1 MVDTIPLMKTSKN
14 IDFYVP
20 ETVKQAVTTL
30 KNAGFEAYIV
40 GGCVRDVLLGRKPK
54 DWDLTTNATPEEIQ
68 SAFPETFYE
77 NKYGTVG
84 VVNETEEDET
94 LKVIEITPYRLES
107 EYSDNRRPDNVTFSK
122 DIADDLQRRDF
133 TVNAIAIDIG
143 DGTKGHIIDLYK
155 GQEDLASKTI
165 RTVGNAEDR
174 FKEDGLRI
182 LRAVRLATDL
192 GFVIEV
198 ETYNAIEKH
207 KDLLKNIA
215 KERIRDEF
223 VKIIMSDNPLIGIVS
238 CEKLGVLKYICP
250 ELEVSIGVGQNQAHA
265 YDVWEHLLRTVQHS
279 ADKKFG
285 LEIRLAALF
294 HDIGKPKTRRVTHE
308 TSEPTFYG
316 HDVVGERIT
325 RKIME
330 DLKFSREIIE
340 KVAKFVRWH
349 MFFSDPDQITL
360 SAVRRM
366 VANVGK
372 DNIWDLMH
380 VRECDRIGTGRPK
393 ENPYRLRKYK
403 AMIEQVMHDPVSVG
417 MLKIDGTR
425 IMEVTHETPGP
436 KIGFVLHA
444 LLEEVMEDPK
454 LNTPEYLESRAGELI
469 KLDVTELKV
478 LSDKGKEV
486 KEKAEEQTLKE
497 IRKKH
502 NI

>member
-1 MVDTIPLMKTSKN
+1 MLPMKTPKD
-14 IDFYVP
+14 IDFFIP
-20 ETVKQAVTTL
+20 EIVKQTICKL
-30 KNAGFEAYIV
+30 KEAHFEAYIV
-40 GGCVRDVLLGRKPK
+40 GGCVRDILIGRKPK

-68 SAFPETFYE
+68 EVFPDSFYE

-84 VVNETEEDET
+84 IKNDDEEDET
-94 LKVIEITPYRLES
+94 LKVIEVTPYRIES
-107 EYSDNRRPDNVTFSK
+107 DYSDNRRPDNVSFSK
-122 DIADDLQRRDF
+122 NIIDDLQRRDF
-133 TVNAIAIDIG
+133 TVNAIAVDVG
-143 DGTKGHIIDLYK
+143 DGSKGHIIDLYK
-155 GQEDLASKTI
+155 GQEDLALKTI
-165 RTVGNAEDR
+165 RTVGTAEDR

-192 GFVIEV
+192 GFVIE
-198 ETYNAIEKH
+198 ENTQKAIEKH

-238 CEKLGVLKYICP
+238 CEKLGILKYICL
-250 ELEVSIGVGQNQAHA
+250 ELEVTIGVTQNQAHA

-285 LEIRLAALF
+285 LEIRLSALF
-294 HDIGKPKTRRVTHE
+294 HDIGKPKTRHVTRE
-308 TSEPTFYG
+308 KAEPTFYG

-325 RKIME
+325 RKILE

-349 MFFSDPDQITL
+349 MFFSDPDLISL

-372 DNIWDLMH
+372 ENIWDLMH

-417 MLKIDGTR
+417 MLKIDGNR
-425 IMEVTHETPGP
+425 VMEVTHETPGP

-444 LLEEVMEDPK
+444 LLEEVMEDPS
-454 LNTPEYLESRAGELI
+454 LNRVEYLETKTLELV
-469 KLDVTELKV
+469 KLDLKELKR
-478 LSDKGKEV
+478 LSDQGKELQ
-486 KEKAEEQTLKE
+486 EKAEEETLKE
-497 IRKKH
+497 IKKKH
-502 NI
+502 KVK

>member
-1 MVDTIPLMKTSKN
+1 MKTPRD
-14 IDFYVP
+14 IDFLVP
-20 ETVKQAVTTL
+20 EVVKQAVFSL
-30 KNAGFEAYIV
+30 KNGGFEAYIV
-40 GGCVRDVLLGRKPK
+40 GGCVRDMLLGKKPK

-68 SAFPETFYE
+68 QIFPETFYE

-94 LKVIEITPYRLES
+94 LKVIEVTPYRLES
-107 EYSDNRRPDNVTFSK
+107 EYSDNRRPDSVTFSK
-122 DIADDLQRRDF
+122 NIADDLQRRDF

-143 DGTKGHIIDLYK
+143 DGIKGHIIDLYK

-165 RTVGNAEDR
+165 RTVGDAEER

-192 GFVIEV
+192 GFVIEA
-198 ETYNAIEKH
+198 ETYKAIEKH

-238 CEKLGVLKYICP
+238 CEKLGLLKYICP
-250 ELEVSIGVGQNQAHA
+250 ELEVSIGVTQNQAHA
-265 YDVWEHLLRTVQHS
+265 YDVWEHLLRTVQHA

-294 HDIGKPKTRRVTHE
+294 HDIGKPKTRRVSHE
-308 TSEPTFYG
+308 TGSQPTFYG

-325 RKIME
+325 RKILE

-349 MFFSDPDQITL
+349 MFFSDPALISP

-380 VRECDRIGTGRPK
+380 IRECDRIGTGRPK

-403 AMIEQVMHDPVSVG
+403 AMIEEVMHDPVSVG
-417 MLKIDGTR
+417 MLKIDGSR

-436 KIGFVLHA
+436 KIGFILHA

-454 LNTPEYLESRAGELI
+454 LNVPQYLEEKAQELI
-469 KLDVTELKV
+469 KLNVSELKK

-486 KEKAEEQTLKE
+486 KEKAEEEIVAE

-502 NI
+502 KVD

>member
-1 MVDTIPLMKTSKN
+1 MMTPKN

-20 ETVKQAVTTL
+20 EVVKNAVNML

-68 SAFPETFYE
+68 AVFPDTFYE

-84 VVNETEEDET
+84 VKNTEEEDET
-94 LKVIEITPYRLES
+94 LKVIEITPYRIES
-107 EYSDNRRPDNVTFSK
+107 DYSDNRRPDNVTFSK
-122 DIADDLQRRDF
+122 NIADDLQRRDF
-133 TVNAIAIDIG
+133 TVNAIAIDLG
-143 DGTKGHIIDLYK
+143 NGHKGHIIDLYK
-155 GQEDLASKTI
+155 GQEDLASRTI
-165 RTVGNAEDR
+165 RTVGDAEDR

-192 GFVIEV
+192 GFVIE
-198 ETYNAIEKH
+198 ENTQKAIEKH

-238 CEKLGVLKYICP
+238 CEKLGILKYICP
-250 ELEVSIGVGQNQAHA
+250 ELEVAIGVGQNQAHA

-279 ADKKFG
+279 ADKGFG

-294 HDIGKPKTRRVTHE
+294 HDIGKPKTKRVTRE
-308 TSEPTFYG
+308 NGGEPTFYG
-316 HDVVGERIT
+316 HDVVGEKIT
-325 RKIME
+325 RKILE

-366 VANVGK
+366 IANVGK

-380 VRECDRIGTGRPK
+380 IRECDRIGTGRPK

-403 AMIEQVMHDPVSVG
+403 AMIEEVLHDPVSVG
-417 MLKIDGTR
+417 MLKIDGNR
-425 IMEVTHETPGP
+425 VMEVTHETPGP
-436 KIGFVLHA
+436 KIGFALHA

-454 LNTPEYLESRAGELI
+454 LNTAEYLEGKALELV
-469 KLDVTELKV
+469 KLDIAELKK
-478 LSDKGKEV
+478 LSDQGKEL
-486 KEKAEEQTLKE
+486 KDKAEEETLKE

-502 NI
+502 KVK

>member
-1 MVDTIPLMKTSKN
+1 MKIPKN
-14 IDFYVP
+14 IDFSIP
-20 ETVKQAVTTL
+20 ETVKQTIYKL
-30 KNAGFEAYIV
+30 KEARFEAYIV
-40 GGCVRDVLLGRKPK
+40 GGCVRDVLLDRKPK

-68 SAFPETFYE
+68 EVFPESFYE

-84 VVNETEEDET
+84 VKNETEEDET
-94 LKVIEITPYRLES
+94 LKVIEITPYRIES
-107 EYSDNRRPDNVTFSK
+107 DYSDNRRPDNVTFSK
-122 DIADDLQRRDF
+122 NIADDLQRRDF
-133 TVNAIAIDIG
+133 TVNAIAIDIE
-143 DGTKGHIIDLYK
+143 DGHKGHIIDLYK
-155 GQEDLASKTI
+155 GQEDLDSKTI
-165 RTVGNAEDR
+165 RTVGTAEER

-182 LRAVRLATDL
+182 LRAVRLSTDL
-192 GFVIEV
+192 GFVIE
-198 ETYNAIEKH
+198 ENTQKAIEKH
-207 KDLLKNIA
+207 KDLLKHIA

-223 VKIIMSDNPLIGIVS
+223 VKILMSENPLIGIVS
-238 CEKLGVLKYICP
+238 CEKLGILKYICP
-250 ELEVSIGVGQNQAHA
+250 ELEVAIGVGQNQAHA

-279 ADKKFG
+279 ADKGFG

-294 HDIGKPKTRRVTHE
+294 HDIGKPKTRHVTRE
-308 TSEPTFYG
+308 KAGEPTFYG

-325 RKIME
+325 RKILE

-349 MFFSDPDQITL
+349 MFFSDPDLISL

-417 MLKIDGTR
+417 MLKIDGNR
-425 IMEVTHETPGP
+425 VMGVTHETPGP

-444 LLEEVMEDPK
+444 LLEEVMEDPA
-454 LNTPEYLESRAGELI
+454 LNTAEYLEDKAIELI
-469 KLDVTELKV
+469 KLDLGELKK
-478 LSDKGKEV
+478 LSDQGKEL
-486 KEKAEEQTLKE
+486 KEKAEEETLKE
-497 IRKKH
+497 IKKRH
-502 NI
+502 KVK

>member
-1 MVDTIPLMKTSKN
+1 MKTPRN
-14 IDFYVP
+14 IDFYIP
-20 ETVKQAVTTL
+20 EVVKTAVFSL
-30 KNAGFEAYIV
+30 KTAGYEAYIV
-40 GGCVRDVLLGRKPK
+40 GGCVRDILIGRKPK

-68 SAFPETFYE
+68 KVFPESFYE
-77 NKYGTVG
+77 NKFGTVG
-84 VVNETEEDET
+84 IKNESEEDET
-94 LKVIEITPYRLES
+94 LKVIEVTPYRIEG
-107 EYSDNRRPDNVTFSK
+107 EYSDNRRPDEVLFTK

-143 DGTKGHIIDLYK
+143 DGNKGHIIDLYK

-165 RTVGNAEDR
+165 KTVGDAEDR

-192 GFVIEV
+192 GFVIES
-198 ETYNAIEKH
+198 ETYKAIEKH

-223 VKIIMSDNPLIGIVS
+223 VKIIMSDNPLIGLVS
-238 CEKLGVLKYICP
+238 CEKLGLLKYICL
-250 ELEVSIGVGQNQAHA
+250 ELEVSIGVTQNQAHS
-265 YDVWEHLLRTVQHS
+265 YDVWEHLRRTVQHA
-279 ADKKFG
+279 ADKGFG
-285 LEIRLAALF
+285 LEIRLSALF
-294 HDIGKPKTRRVTHE
+294 HDIGKPKTRRVTYE
-308 TSEPTFYG
+308 TAEPTFYG

-325 RKIME
+325 RKILE

-349 MFFSDPDQITL
+349 MFFSDPELISL

-380 VRECDRIGTGRPK
+380 IRECDRIGTGRPK

-403 AMIEQVMHDPVSVG
+403 AMIEEVMHDPVSVG
-417 MLKIDGTR
+417 MLKIDGLK

-454 LNTPEYLESRAGELI
+454 LNTTEYLEGRAAELI
-469 KLDVTELKV
+469 KLDIKVLKE

-486 KEKAEEQTLKE
+486 KDKAEEETLKE

-502 NI
+502 NVK

>member
-1 MVDTIPLMKTSKN
+1 MKTPKD
-14 IDFYVP
+14 IDFLVP
-20 ETVKQAVTTL
+20 EVVKQAVFSL
-30 KNAGFEAYIV
+30 KNGGFEAYIV
-40 GGCVRDVLLGRKPK
+40 GGCVRDMLLGKKPK

-68 SAFPETFYE
+68 QIFPETFYE

-94 LKVIEITPYRLES
+94 LKVIEVTPYRLES
-107 EYSDNRRPDNVTFSK
+107 EYSDNRRPDSVTFSK
-122 DIADDLQRRDF
+122 NIADDLQRRDF

-143 DGTKGHIIDLYK
+143 DGIKGHIIDLYK

-165 RTVGNAEDR
+165 RTVGDAEER

-192 GFVIEV
+192 SFVIEN
-198 ETYNAIEKH
+198 ETYKAIEKH

-238 CEKLGVLKYICP
+238 CEKLGLLKYICP
-250 ELEVSIGVGQNQAHA
+250 ELEVSIGVTQNQAHA
-265 YDVWEHLLRTVQHS
+265 YDVWEHLLRTVQHA

-294 HDIGKPKTRRVTHE
+294 HDIGKPKTRRVSHE
-308 TSEPTFYG
+308 TGSQPTFYG

-325 RKIME
+325 RKILE

-349 MFFSDPDQITL
+349 MFFSDPALISP

-380 VRECDRIGTGRPK
+380 IRECDRIGTGRPK

-403 AMIEQVMHDPVSVG
+403 AMIEEVMHDPVSVG
-417 MLKIDGTR
+417 MLKIDGSR

-436 KIGFVLHA
+436 KIGFILHA

-454 LNTPEYLESRAGELI
+454 LNVPQYLEEKAQELI
-469 KLDVTELKV
+469 KLNVSELKK

-486 KEKAEEQTLKE
+486 KEKAEEEIVAE

-502 NI
+502 KVD

>member
-1 MVDTIPLMKTSKN
+1 MKTPRD
-14 IDFYVP
+14 IDFLVP
-20 ETVKQAVTTL
+20 EVVKQAIFRL
-30 KNAGFEAYIV
+30 KNGGFEAYIV
-40 GGCVRDVLLGRKPK
+40 GGCVRDMLLGKKPK

-68 SAFPETFYE
+68 QTFPETFYE

-94 LKVIEITPYRLES
+94 LKVIEVTPYRLES
-107 EYSDNRRPDNVTFSK
+107 EYSDNRRPDSVTFSK
-122 DIADDLQRRDF
+122 NIADDLQRRDF

-143 DGTKGHIIDLYK
+143 DGIKGHIIDLYK
-155 GQEDLASKTI
+155 GQEDLVSKTI
-165 RTVGNAEDR
+165 RTVGDAEER

-192 GFVIEV
+192 SFVIEN
-198 ETYNAIEKH
+198 ETYKAIEKH

-238 CEKLGVLKYICP
+238 CEKLGLLKYICP
-250 ELEVSIGVGQNQAHA
+250 ELEVSIGVTQNQAHA
-265 YDVWEHLLRTVQHS
+265 YDVWEHLLRTVQHA

-294 HDIGKPKTRRVTHE
+294 HDIGKPKTRRVSHE
-308 TSEPTFYG
+308 TGSQPTFYG

-325 RKIME
+325 RKILE

-349 MFFSDPDQITL
+349 MFFSDPALISP

-403 AMIEQVMHDPVSVG
+403 AMIEEVMHDPVSVG
-417 MLKIDGTR
+417 MLKIDGNR

-436 KIGFVLHA
+436 KIGFILHA

-454 LNTPEYLESRAGELI
+454 LNTPEYLEEKAQELI
-469 KLDVTELKV
+469 NLDVSELKK

-486 KEKAEEQTLKE
+486 KEKAEEEIVAE

-502 NI
+502 KVD

>member
-1 MVDTIPLMKTSKN
+1 MKTPRD
-14 IDFYVP
+14 IDFLVP
-20 ETVKQAVTTL
+20 EVVKQAIFRL
-30 KNAGFEAYIV
+30 KNGGFEAYIV
-40 GGCVRDVLLGRKPK
+40 GGCVRDMLLGKKPK

-68 SAFPETFYE
+68 QTFPETFYE

-94 LKVIEITPYRLES
+94 LKVIEVTPYRLES
-107 EYSDNRRPDNVTFSK
+107 EYSDNRRPDSVTFSK
-122 DIADDLQRRDF
+122 NIADDLQRRDF

-143 DGTKGHIIDLYK
+143 DGIKGHIIDLYK

-165 RTVGNAEDR
+165 RTVGDAEER

-192 GFVIEV
+192 SFVIEN
-198 ETYNAIEKH
+198 ETYKAIEKH

-238 CEKLGVLKYICP
+238 CEKLGLLKYICP
-250 ELEVSIGVGQNQAHA
+250 ELEVSIGVTQNQAHA
-265 YDVWEHLLRTVQHS
+265 YDVWEHLLRTVQHA

-294 HDIGKPKTRRVTHE
+294 HDIGKPKTRRVSHE
-308 TSEPTFYG
+308 TGSQPTFYG

-325 RKIME
+325 RKILE

-349 MFFSDPDQITL
+349 MFFSDPALISP

-403 AMIEQVMHDPVSVG
+403 AMIEEVMHDPVSVG
-417 MLKIDGTR
+417 MLKIDGNR

-436 KIGFVLHA
+436 KIGFILHA

-454 LNTPEYLESRAGELI
+454 LNTPEYLEEKAQELI
-469 KLDVTELKV
+469 NLDVSELKK

-486 KEKAEEQTLKE
+486 KEKAEEEIVAE

-502 NI
+502 KVD